1 MDLKRI
7 AISFAAAVILS
18 TPAFAAKSGTV
29 SSGGGGGGGGGSG
42 GGGVGGGGGTA
53 PAPAPVNVLP
63 TTPPAPDVVLRESFG
78 MGDQFGGRPQ
88 GDKGDLRSPVSSP
101 SLGGYWLEYPGSR
114 NSSWATSRWMFA
126 SCSLNPY
133 ETLASP
139 LENGVSDGCLFSEWR
154 DGVLAYADVLVPF
167 QAPATKYT
175 VSAEMYPGF
184 LDGAY
189 AGFGLTTSNSL
200 TANLPA
206 AGEIWIQLTQ
216 AAPYDGLHGQY
227 AVFNGSQVLASGYV
241 DFNGLNPVAITVD
254 PAAQT
259 VTVTYDG
266 TDLGTW
272 ALAVTSKFIA
282 FEGQGVADDLVV
294 RTVQ

>member
-1 MDLKRI
+1 MDTMDLKRI
-7 AISFAAAVILS
+7 AISFTAAVILS
-18 TPAFAAKSGTV
+18 TPAFASKSGTV
-29 SSGGGGGGGGGSG
+29 SSGGGGGGSTSG
-42 GGGVGGGGGTA
+42 GGGGGGTT
-53 PAPAPVNVLP
+53 APVNVLP

-88 GDKGDLRSPVSSP
+88 GDKGDLRSPVGSP
-101 SLGGYWLEYPGSR
+101 SLAGYWLEFPGSK
-114 NSSWATSRWMFA
+114 NSPWAASRWMFA

-139 LENGVSDGCLFSEWR
+139 LENGISDGCLFSEWR
-154 DGVLAYADVLVPF
+154 DGVLAYADALVPF

-175 VSAEMYPGF
+175 VSTEMYPGF

-189 AGFGLTTSNSL
+189 VGFGLTTSSSL

-206 AGEIWIQLTQ
+206 AGEIWIQLSQ
-216 AAPYDGLHGQY
+216 ATPYDGLHGQY

-241 DFNGLNPVAITVD
+241 DCNGFNRVAITVD

-259 VTVTYDG
+259 VTVTYNG

-282 FEGQGVADDLVV
+282 FEGQGVADNVVV

>member
-1 MDLKRI
+1 MDFKRI
-7 AISFAAAVILS
+7 AISLAAAVILS
-18 TPAFAAKSGTV
+18 TPAFASKSGTV
-29 SSGGGGGGGGGSG
+29 SSGGGGSGGGGSG
-42 GGGVGGGGGTA
+42 GSGGTTA
-53 PAPAPVNVLP
+53 VNVLP

-101 SLGGYWLEYPGSR
+101 GLSGYWLEYPGSK
-114 NSSWATSRWMFA
+114 NSPWSASRWMFA

-139 LENGVSDGCLFSEWR
+139 LENGISDGCLYSEWR
-154 DGVLAYADVLVPF
+154 DGVLAYADALVPL
-167 QAPATKYT
+167 QAPSAKYT
-175 VSAEMYPGF
+175 VSTEMYPGM

-189 AGFGLTTSNSL
+189 VGFGLTTSSSL

-206 AGEIWIQLTQ
+206 SGEIWIQLST

-227 AVFNGSQVLASGYV
+227 AVFSGSQVLASGYV
-241 DFNGLNPVAITVD
+241 AFNGFNPVAITVD
-254 PAAQT
+254 PSAQT
-259 VTVTYDG
+259 VTVTYNG

-272 ALAVTSKFIA
+272 SVAVTARFIA
-282 FEGQGVADDLVV
+282 FEGQGVADDVVV
-294 RTVQ
+294 RTVP